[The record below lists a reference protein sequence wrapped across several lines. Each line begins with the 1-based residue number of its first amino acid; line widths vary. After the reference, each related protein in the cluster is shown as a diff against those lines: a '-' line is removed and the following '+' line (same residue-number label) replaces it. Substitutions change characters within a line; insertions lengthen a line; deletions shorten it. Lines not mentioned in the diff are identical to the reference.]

1 MHLYGRS
8 SGQAAT
14 PKAQSEPP
22 YLVGRQEGKGI
33 RPVKTWGGCWGGVA
47 VSSVEVAPTWTVGA
61 SASIFFL
68 FSTKIQKNDGV

>member
-8 SGQAAT
+8 SSRTAT

-22 YLVGRQEGKGI
+22 YLVGRQEGHPACKNFG
-33 RPVKTWGGCWGGVA
+33 RLWGGVA
-47 VSSVEVAPTWTVGA
+47 VSSVGVAPTWTVGA